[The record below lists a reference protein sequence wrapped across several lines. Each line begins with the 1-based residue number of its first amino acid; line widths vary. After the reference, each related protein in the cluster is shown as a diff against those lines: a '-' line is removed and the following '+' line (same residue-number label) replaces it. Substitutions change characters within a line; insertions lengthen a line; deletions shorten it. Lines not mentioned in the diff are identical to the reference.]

1 MNAITGELPM
11 HRDLK
16 LLETLS
22 LYNNELVGQIPVS
35 FMILKH

>member
-11 HRDLK
+11 HIDLK

-22 LYNNELVGQIPVS
+22 LYNELVGQIPVS
-35 FMILKH
+35 L